1 MFTLFTILDNW
12 PKNPLRNFTLKN
24 YLFGLT
30 NIVSDNDKEKYM
42 YSGYGIAFNGKGL
55 WSFNDDFA
63 RNFITFGVDHSSS
76 SHID

>member
-12 PKNPLRNFTLKN
+12 PNNPLRNFTLKN

-42 YSGYGIAFNGKGL
+42 YSGYGVAFNGKGL
-55 WSFNDDFA
+55 
-63 RNFITFGVDHSSS
+63 
-76 SHID
+76 